1 MLQRKIATPEKPE
14 GPKPPSRGPIETIT
28 SPYDRFTPR
37 QGYPDTPALRQLRY
51 LSNRFLYR
59 ETWMDF
65 DYLRIVSIQFKAF
78 VAFQVGNIRLTA
90 IRLSF
95 VRNIWNF

>member
-1 MLQRKIATPEKPE
+1 MMLQRKIATPEKPE

-51 LSNRFLYR
+51 LHHIMCIGKWTHYEIKSY
-59 ETWMDF
+59 TSV
-65 DYLRIVSIQFKAF
+65 IIP
-78 VAFQVGNIRLTA
+78 T
-90 IRLSF
+90 
-95 VRNIWNF
+95 

>member
-1 MLQRKIATPEKPE
+1 MSSFLLDHMCICDIERTLMMLQRKIATPEKPE

-51 LSNRFLYR
+51 LPHRFLY
-59 ETWMDF
+59 M
-65 DYLRIVSIQFKAF
+65 
-78 VAFQVGNIRLTA
+78 
-90 IRLSF
+90 
-95 VRNIWNF
+95 